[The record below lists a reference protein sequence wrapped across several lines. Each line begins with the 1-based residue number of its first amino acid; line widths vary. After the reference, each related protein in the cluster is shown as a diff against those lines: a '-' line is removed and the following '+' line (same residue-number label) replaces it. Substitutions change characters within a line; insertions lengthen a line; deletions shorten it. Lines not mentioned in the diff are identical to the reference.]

1 MVLWRV
7 EVHEHAGT
15 QYQTQCS
22 CECLSLPAP
31 PQFSYLAW
39 RQAHYPYSFY
49 KDENTINTVSRE
61 LEVIFI
67 RAAESSAVIT
77 SR

>member
-1 MVLWRV
+1 MP
-7 EVHEHAGT
+7 T
-15 QYQTQCS
+15 QTRF
-22 CECLSLPAP
+22 ERAP
-31 PQFSYLAW
+31 SSAPRRFHTWLGDKLTN
-39 RQAHYPYSFY
+39 PYSFY

-67 RAAESSAVIT
+67 RAAESCAVIT